1 MLEYLTGAIRRNH
14 ALEHATV
21 TLLLA
26 GIRPTR
32 MAARAWRDGFY
43 LWGKVTP
50 EALEVSVREALARL
64 KNGEASLAV
73 TPLCGTNIAV
83 GGLLVGAAAMVAG
96 GRRRAIDRFPSM
108 ATAAM
113 LAIIAAPPIGQ
124 LVQKYVTTC
133 PDLKHMEIV
142 GVRSFGGN
150 LYKVET
156 RWSPPRLA

>member
-1 MLEYLTGAIRRNH
+1 MFERLTGAVRRNH

-26 GIRPTR
+26 GLPTR
-32 MAARAWRDGFY
+32 MIARAWSDGFY

-50 EALEVSVREALARL
+50 EALEVSVREALVRL
-64 KNGEASLAV
+64 RNGESSLAV

-83 GGLLVGAAAMVAG
+83 GGLLAGTAAMLVG
-96 GRRRAIDRFPSM
+96 GQRRTIDRLPSM

-113 LAIIAAPPIGQ
+113 LAIIAAQPIGR

-133 PDLKHMEIV
+133 PDLEHMEIL

-156 RWSPPRLA
+156 RWSPQRPA